1 MQATLPT
8 NMQPTYLHASQVHA
22 SICVAK
28 FQARFHNPHPGR
40 RSYIRPKTGSNW
52 SIGRM
57 IWNPEGSQ
65 WYEEAPCKAVKA
77 CLCSSLG
84 VTPMIRNPEGSQ
96 WYEEAPCNAA
106 RSLSLSISLTGA
118 SPPARMPLRPVQDA
132 ALATIGHVPS
142 LSRAC
147 DIVAYSSLTKR
158 PYLCLSHHFL
168 YILYIA

>member
-40 RSYIRPKTGSNW
+40 RSYIRPKTVSNW

-96 WYEEAPCNAA
+96 WYEEAPREACLFPFRFDRGKPPSAHALETCA
-106 RSLSLSISLTGA
+106 RCCSGDD
-118 SPPARMPLRPVQDA
+118 R
-132 ALATIGHVPS
+132 
-142 LSRAC
+142 SRA
-147 DIVAYSSLTKR
+147 
-158 PYLCLSHHFL
+158 
-168 YILYIA
+168 